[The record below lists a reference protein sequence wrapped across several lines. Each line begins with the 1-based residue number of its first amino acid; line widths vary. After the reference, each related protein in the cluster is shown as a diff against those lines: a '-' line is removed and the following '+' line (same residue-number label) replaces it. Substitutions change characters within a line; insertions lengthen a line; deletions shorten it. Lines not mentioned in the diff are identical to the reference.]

1 MSNCESLIENAI
13 LTMVHPYHDVAVL
26 LGHKMLWKLP
36 AIPRVRLMQEQGF
49 IV

>member
-26 LGHKMLWKLP
+26 LGQCVNFLLQSIQSSYICDINNKNS
-36 AIPRVRLMQEQGF
+36 
-49 IV
+49 